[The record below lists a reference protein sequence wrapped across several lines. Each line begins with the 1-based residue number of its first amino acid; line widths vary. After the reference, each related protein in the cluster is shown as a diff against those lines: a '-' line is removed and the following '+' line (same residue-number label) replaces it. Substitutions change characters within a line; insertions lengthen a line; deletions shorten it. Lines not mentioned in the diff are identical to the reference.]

1 MKYYERIKNLRIDCD
16 KSQKEIAELL
26 GTDQSYY
33 AKYENGKRP
42 LPIDR
47 LKKLCEYYNVSADY
61 ILGLSENLPYG
72 RSVTRK
78 RGSKGN

>member
-1 MKYYERIKNLRIDCD
+1 MEYYVRLKNLRIDHD
-16 KSQKEIAELL
+16 KSQRDIADYL
-26 GTDQSYY
+26 GTEQSYY

-72 RSVTRK
+72 TSKTK
-78 RGSKGN
+78 RGGKRK